1 MRQVAVFGATGSIGT
16 SALDVIAQHP
26 ERFRASVLAAHR
38 SVDALVDLCERFRPD
53 LALIGDV
60 ACEADLVA
68 KIGGPRS
75 STSGR
80 KVAAKYRD
88 PETGQTWTGRGLKP
102 KWLAAAL
109 DAGKQ
114 LADFAV

>member
-1 MRQVAVFGATGSIGT
+1 MSSLQELLAQKAEIDRQISDARRQERNEAISKVR
-16 SALDVIAQHP
+16 ALMAEHGLTAAD
-26 ERFRASVLAAHR
+26 LAAKAPTAR
-38 SVDALVDLCERFRPD
+38 A
-53 LALIGDV
+53 
-60 ACEADLVA
+60 
-68 KIGGPRS
+68 

-88 PETGQTWTGRGLKP
+88 PVSGQTWTGRGLKP

-109 DAGKQ
+109 ESGKQ